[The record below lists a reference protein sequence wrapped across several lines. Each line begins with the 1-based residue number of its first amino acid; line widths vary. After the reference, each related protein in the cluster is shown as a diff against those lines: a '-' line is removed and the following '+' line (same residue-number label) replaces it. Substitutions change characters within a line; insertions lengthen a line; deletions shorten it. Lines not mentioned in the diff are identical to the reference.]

1 MEGVLLHSRARWI
14 AEGENVS
21 TYFCT
26 VYNFVVVVIK
36 HMKKLI
42 TQQGKEVFNQN
53 EISNEVG
60 NIYETLYT
68 KRIVEDCEI
77 ADTVQNIPT
86 LSNEEAK
93 NIEGKITMEEA
104 TEALKTMKN
113 KKSSGTDGFTSVI

>member
-1 MEGVLLHSRARWI
+1 MK
-14 AEGENVS
+14 
-21 TYFCT
+21 
-26 VYNFVVVVIK
+26 K

-60 NIYETLYT
+60 NFYETLYT
-68 KRIVEDCEI
+68 KRIVENCEI
-77 ADTVQNIPT
+77 ADIVQNIPT